1 MSLNPKTRSSV
12 LYTDPSKRYQDLT
25 MAAPSP
31 QDASQKK
38 RTFWVLFALALLAA
52 AILLHYSSRGAVQVR
67 MGTAEMGKLVTTLP
81 TNGVVQPIHNFAAY
95 SPLPGTV
102 KAVYVHEGEKVKKG
116 QLLIS
121 LDDSV
126 ARTQVAAALAAVRG
140 AQAQL
145 EALRHGGTRHEQII
159 LTSDIEKAKA
169 AKNQQAANLATL
181 EKLQKQGAAS
191 TSEVDAARSALAA
204 DDAGLK
210 ALSQQQTQGFA
221 PIDLQHAQANLENAQ
236 TAYTSALDT
245 LQKENV
251 RAPFAGTVYS
261 VSTQT
266 SDFVPGGFQL
276 LQMANLKQIEV
287 HAYFDEPEIGKLA
300 AGQPVTIVW
309 AALPN
314 RVWHGHVIR
323 TPSTIITYGTRNVG
337 EALVSVDD
345 ADETLLPNTNVTITV
360 VLGDLKNVP
369 LIPRE
374 ALRIDDSGDYV
385 YGIDN
390 GHLKR
395 ISITIGAF
403 NLTKVQIVS
412 GLHPGDV
419 VVLSA
424 VDGSPLHSGQTVRR
438 VE

>member
-1 MSLNPKTRSSV
+1 
-12 LYTDPSKRYQDLT
+12 

-38 RTFWVLFALALLAA
+38 RNFWVIVALALLAV
-52 AILLHYSSRGAVQVR
+52 AILLHYSSRGAIQVR
-67 MGTAEMGKLVTTLP
+67 MGTAEMGELVSTLA
-81 TNGVVQPIHNFAAY
+81 TNGVVQPTHNFAAF

-102 KAVYVHEGEKVKKG
+102 KAVYVHEGQKVKKG

-121 LDDSV
+121 LDDTT

-140 AQAQL
+140 AEAQL
-145 EALRHGGTRHEQII
+145 EALRKGGTRHEQITR
-159 LTSDIEKAKA
+159 TSDIGKAKA
-169 AKNQQAANLATL
+169 ARTQEAATLATL
-181 EKLQKQGAAS
+181 EKLQQQGAAS
-191 TSEVDAARSALAA
+191 TSEVSAARRALAA
-204 DDAGLK
+204 DDAVLK
-210 ALSQQQTQGFA
+210 SLRQQQTQGYA
-221 PIDLQHAQANLENAQ
+221 PIDLQHATANLENAQ
-236 TAYTSALDT
+236 AAYASALDT
-245 LQKENV
+245 MQKENV

-261 VSTQT
+261 VSTRT

-276 LQMANLKQIEV
+276 LQMANLKQIQV
-287 HAYFDEPEIGKLA
+287 HAYFDEPEIGRLA
-300 AGQPVTIVW
+300 VGEPVTIVW
-309 AALPN
+309 AALPS

-360 VLGDLKNVP
+360 VLKDLKNVL

-374 ALRIDDSGDYV
+374 ALRIDNNGDYV

-395 ISITIGAF
+395 IPVTIGAL

-412 GLHPGDV
+412 GLRPGDV
-419 VVLSA
+419 VALSA
-424 VDGSPLHSGQTVRR
+424 VDGSNLQSGQAVRR
-438 VE
+438 TE

>member
-1 MSLNPKTRSSV
+1 
-12 LYTDPSKRYQDLT
+12 

-31 QDASQKK
+31 QNASQKK
-38 RTFWVLFALALLAA
+38 RNFWVLVGFALLAV
-52 AILLHYSSRGAVQVR
+52 AILVHYSSRGATPVR
-67 MGTAEMGKLVTTLP
+67 MGTAEMGELVTSLP

-102 KAVYVHEGEKVKKG
+102 KMLYVHEGEKVQKG

-121 LDDSV
+121 LDDST
-126 ARTQVAAALAAVRG
+126 ARSQVAAALAAVRG
-140 AQAQL
+140 AEAEL
-145 EALRHGGTRHEQII
+145 EALRHGGTRPQQIT
-159 LTSDIEKAKA
+159 LTSNIDKAKA
-169 AKNQQAANLATL
+169 ARNQQAATLATL
-181 EKLQKQGAAS
+181 ENLQKQGAAS
-191 TSEVDAARSALAA
+191 TSEVDAARRALAA
-204 DDAGLK
+204 DDASLK
-210 ALSQQQTQGFA
+210 TMGQQQTQGYA
-221 PIDLQHAQANLENAQ
+221 PIDLQHATANLANAQ
-236 TAYTSALDT
+236 AAYSSALDT

-261 VSTQT
+261 VSTRT
-266 SDFVPGGFQL
+266 SDFVQGGSQL
-276 LQMANLKQIEV
+276 LQLADLKQIQV

-300 AGQPVTIVW
+300 VGQSVTIVW

-314 RVWHGHVIR
+314 RVWHGHVVR

-360 VLGDLKNVP
+360 VLNDLKNVL

-385 YGIDN
+385 YGLDN

-395 ISITIGAF
+395 IPIKINAL
-403 NLTKVQIVS
+403 NLMKVQVVS

-424 VDGSPLHSGQTVRR
+424 MDGATLHSGQAVSRA
-438 VE
+438 E

>member
-1 MSLNPKTRSSV
+1 
-12 LYTDPSKRYQDLT
+12 

-31 QDASQKK
+31 QDSSQKK
-38 RTFWVLFALALLAA
+38 RNFWIMVALALLAA
-52 AILLHYSSRGAVQVR
+52 AILLHYSSRDAIQVR
-67 MGTAEMGKLVTTLP
+67 MGRAEIGELVSTLA
-81 TNGVVQPIHNFAAY
+81 TNGVVQPTHNFAAY

-121 LDDSV
+121 LDDSA

-145 EALRHGGTRHEQII
+145 EALRHGGTRPQQITMTGNI
-159 LTSDIEKAKA
+159 DKAKA
-169 AKNQQAANLATL
+169 ARTQQAANLATL
-181 EKLQKQGAAS
+181 EKLQQQGAAS
-191 TSEVDAARSALAA
+191 TSEVDAARRALAA
-204 DDAGLK
+204 DDAVLK
-210 ALSQQQTQGFA
+210 SLGQQQTEGYA
-221 PIDLQHAQANLENAQ
+221 PIDLQHATANLANAQ
-236 TAYTSALDT
+236 AAYASALDT

-261 VSTQT
+261 VSTRT

-276 LQMANLKQIEV
+276 LQMADLKQIQV
-287 HAYFDEPEIGKLA
+287 HAYFDEPEIGKLVD
-300 AGQPVTIVW
+300 GEPVTIVW

-323 TPSTIITYGTRNVG
+323 TPSTIILYGTRNIG

-360 VLGDLKNVP
+360 VLKDLKNVL

-374 ALRIDDSGDYV
+374 ALRVDDSGDYV
-385 YGIDN
+385 YGIAN

-395 ISITIGAF
+395 IPVKIGAL

-412 GLHPGDV
+412 GLQAGDV

-424 VDGSPLHSGQTVRR
+424 VDGSNLHNGQAVRR
-438 VE
+438 AE

>member
-1 MSLNPKTRSSV
+1 
-12 LYTDPSKRYQDLT
+12 

-31 QDASQKK
+31 QNASQKK
-38 RTFWVLFALALLAA
+38 RNFWVFVGLALLAA
-52 AILLHYSSRGAVQVR
+52 AILLHYSSRGATPVR
-67 MGTAEMGKLVTTLP
+67 MGTAEMGELTSTLA

-102 KAVYVHEGEKVKKG
+102 KKVYAHEGEKVQKG

-121 LDDSV
+121 LDDST
-126 ARTQVAAALAAVRG
+126 ARSQVTAALAAVRG
-140 AQAQL
+140 AQAEL
-145 EALRHGGTRHEQII
+145 EALRHGGTRPQQIT
-159 LTSDIEKAKA
+159 LTSNIDKAKA
-169 AKNQQAANLATL
+169 ARDQQAANLVTL
-181 EKLQKQGAAS
+181 ENLQKQGAAS
-191 TSEVDAARSALAA
+191 TSEVDAARRALAA
-204 DDAGLK
+204 DDASLK
-210 ALSQQQTQGFA
+210 SMSQQQTQGYA
-221 PIDLQHAQANLENAQ
+221 PIDLQHAAANLANAQ
-236 TAYTSALDT
+236 AAYSSALDT

-261 VSTQT
+261 VSTRT
-266 SDFVPGGFQL
+266 SDFVQGGSQL
-276 LQMANLKQIEV
+276 LQMADLKQIQV

-300 AGQPVTIVW
+300 VGQSVTIVW

-314 RVWHGHVIR
+314 RVWHGHVVR

-360 VLGDLKNVP
+360 VLNDMKNVL

-374 ALRIDDSGDYV
+374 ALRIDDTGDYV
-385 YGIDN
+385 YGLDN

-395 ISITIGAF
+395 IPVKIGAL
-403 NLTKVQIVS
+403 NLTKVQIAF
-412 GLHPGDV
+412 GLHPGDL

-424 VDGSPLHSGQTVRR
+424 VDGSTLHSGQAVRR
-438 VE
+438 TE

>member
-1 MSLNPKTRSSV
+1 
-12 LYTDPSKRYQDLT
+12 

-31 QDASQKK
+31 QDLSQK
-38 RTFWVLFALALLAA
+38 RRNFWVMVALVLLAA
-52 AILLHYSSRGAVQVR
+52 AILLHYSSRDVTQVR
-67 MGTAEMGKLVTTLP
+67 MGTAEVGELVNTVA
-81 TNGVVQPIHNFAAY
+81 TNGVVQPTHNFAAY
-95 SPLPGTV
+95 SPLPGIV
-102 KAVYVHEGEKVKKG
+102 KAVYVHEGERVKKG

-121 LDDSV
+121 LDDSQ

-145 EALRHGGTRHEQII
+145 EALRRGGTRHQQITM
-159 LTSDIEKAKA
+159 TSDIDKAKA
-169 AKNQQAANLATL
+169 ARTQQAATLATL
-181 EKLQKQGAAS
+181 EKLQQQGAAS
-191 TSEVDAARSALAA
+191 TSEVDAARRALAA
-204 DDAGLK
+204 DDAGLQ
-210 ALSQQQTQGFA
+210 ALSQQQTQGYA
-221 PIDLQHAQANLENAQ
+221 PIDLQHATANLENAQ
-236 TAYTSALDT
+236 AAYASALDT

-261 VSTQT
+261 VSTRT

-276 LQMANLKQIEV
+276 LQMADLKQIQVE
-287 HAYFDEPEIGKLA
+287 AYFDEPEIGKLA
-300 AGQPVTIVW
+300 VGQPVSIVW

-360 VLGDLKNVP
+360 VLNDLKNVL

-385 YGIDN
+385 YRVDN

-395 ISITIGAF
+395 IRITIGAL
-403 NLTKVQIVS
+403 NLMKVQVIS

-419 VVLSA
+419 VALSA
-424 VDGSPLHSGQTVRR
+424 VDGSNLHNGQAVRR
-438 VE
+438 AE

>member
-1 MSLNPKTRSSV
+1 
-12 LYTDPSKRYQDLT
+12 

-31 QDASQKK
+31 QNASQKK
-38 RTFWVLFALALLAA
+38 RNFWVLVGFALLAV
-52 AILLHYSSRGAVQVR
+52 AILVHYSSRGATPVR
-67 MGTAEMGKLVTTLP
+67 MGTAEMGELVTTLP

-102 KAVYVHEGEKVKKG
+102 KMLYVHEGEKVQKG

-121 LDDSV
+121 LDDST
-126 ARTQVAAALAAVRG
+126 ARSQVAAALAAVRG
-140 AQAQL
+140 AEAEL
-145 EALRHGGTRHEQII
+145 EALRHGGTRPQQIT
-159 LTSDIEKAKA
+159 LTSNIDKAKA
-169 AKNQQAANLATL
+169 ARNQQAATLATL
-181 EKLQKQGAAS
+181 ENLQKQGAAS
-191 TSEVDAARSALAA
+191 TSEVDAARRALAA
-204 DDAGLK
+204 DDASLK
-210 ALSQQQTQGFA
+210 TMGQQQTQGYA
-221 PIDLQHAQANLENAQ
+221 PIDLQHATANLANAQ
-236 TAYTSALDT
+236 AAYSSALDT

-261 VSTQT
+261 VSTRT
-266 SDFVPGGFQL
+266 SDFVQGGSQL
-276 LQMANLKQIEV
+276 LQLADLKQIQV

-300 AGQPVTIVW
+300 VGQSVTIVW

-314 RVWHGHVIR
+314 RVWHGHVVR

-360 VLGDLKNVP
+360 VLNDLKNVL

-385 YGIDN
+385 YGLDN

-395 ISITIGAF
+395 IPIKINAL
-403 NLTKVQIVS
+403 NLMKVQVVS

-424 VDGSPLHSGQTVRR
+424 MDGATLHSGQAVSRA
-438 VE
+438 E

>member
-1 MSLNPKTRSSV
+1 
-12 LYTDPSKRYQDLT
+12 

-38 RTFWVLFALALLAA
+38 RNFWALVGLALLAA
-52 AILLHYSSRGAVQVR
+52 AILLHYTSRGATPVR
-67 MGTAEMGKLVTTLP
+67 MGTAEMGELVTTLP

-102 KAVYVHEGEKVKKG
+102 KMVYVHEGEGVKKG

-121 LDDSV
+121 LDDST
-126 ARTQVAAALAAVRG
+126 ARSQVAAALAAVRG
-140 AQAQL
+140 AQSEL
-145 EALRHGGTRHEQII
+145 EALRHGGTRPQQIT
-159 LTSDIEKAKA
+159 LTSNIDKAKA
-169 AKNQQAANLATL
+169 ARDQQATNLATL
-181 EKLQKQGAAS
+181 ENLQKQGAAS
-191 TSEVDAARSALAA
+191 SSEVDAARRALAA
-204 DDAGLK
+204 DDASLK
-210 ALSQQQTQGFA
+210 SMGQQQTQGYA
-221 PIDLQHAQANLENAQ
+221 PIDLQHATANLANAQ
-236 TAYTSALDT
+236 AAYSSALDT

-261 VSTQT
+261 VSTRT
-266 SDFVPGGFQL
+266 SDFVTGGFQL
-276 LQMANLKQIEV
+276 LQLADLKQIQV

-323 TPSTIITYGTRNVG
+323 TPSTIITYGTRYVG

-360 VLGDLKNVP
+360 VLNDMKNVL

-385 YGIDN
+385 YGLDN

-395 ISITIGAF
+395 IPVKIGAL
-403 NLTKVQIVS
+403 NLTKVQVVF
-412 GLHPGDV
+412 GLHAGDI
-419 VVLSA
+419 VVLST
-424 VDGSPLHSGQTVRR
+424 VDGSTLQSGQTVRR
-438 VE
+438 AE

>member
-1 MSLNPKTRSSV
+1 
-12 LYTDPSKRYQDLT
+12 

-38 RTFWVLFALALLAA
+38 RNFWVMFALALLAA
-52 AILLHYSSRGAVQVR
+52 AILLHYSSRDAIQVR
-67 MGTAEMGKLVTTLP
+67 MGTAELGELVTTLP
-81 TNGVVQPIHNFAAY
+81 TNGVVQPTHNYAAY

-102 KAVYVHEGEKVKKG
+102 KAVYVHEGEKVSKG

-121 LDDSV
+121 LDDTA

-140 AQAQL
+140 AEAQL
-145 EALRHGGTRHEQII
+145 EALRKGGTRHEQITM
-159 LTSDIEKAKA
+159 TSDIDKAKA
-169 AKNQQAANLATL
+169 ARTQQAANLATL
-181 EKLQKQGAAS
+181 EKLHQQGAAS
-191 TSEVDAARSALAA
+191 ASEIDAARRALAD
-204 DDAGLK
+204 DDAGLQ
-210 ALSQQQTQGFA
+210 ALGQQQTQGYA
-221 PIDLQHAQANLENAQ
+221 PIDLEHATANVSNAQ
-236 TAYTSALDT
+236 TAYASALDT

-251 RAPFAGTVYS
+251 RAPITGTVYS
-261 VSTQT
+261 VSTRT

-276 LQMANLKQIEV
+276 LQMADLKQIQV

-300 AGQPVTIVW
+300 VGEAVTIVW

-360 VLGDLKNVP
+360 VLKDLKNVL

-374 ALRIDDSGDYV
+374 ALRIDDKGDYV
-385 YGIDN
+385 YGVVN

-395 ISITIGAF
+395 MNVTIGAL
-403 NLTKVQIVS
+403 NLMKVQIVT
-412 GLHPGDV
+412 GLRPGDV
-419 VVLSA
+419 VALSA
-424 VDGSPLHSGQTVRR
+424 VDGSNLQSGQAVVRA
-438 VE
+438 E

>member
-1 MSLNPKTRSSV
+1 
-12 LYTDPSKRYQDLT
+12 

-38 RTFWVLFALALLAA
+38 RNFWVIFALALLAV
-52 AILLHYSSRGAVQVR
+52 AILLHYSSRDAIQAR
-67 MGTAEMGKLVTTLP
+67 MGTAEMGELVSTLA
-81 TNGVVQPIHNFAAY
+81 TNGVVQPTHNFAAF

-102 KAVYVHEGEKVKKG
+102 KAVYVHEGDKVKKG

-121 LDDSV
+121 LDDST
-126 ARTQVAAALAAVRG
+126 ARTQVATALAAVRG
-140 AQAQL
+140 AEAQL
-145 EALRHGGTRHEQII
+145 EALRKGGTRHEQITR
-159 LTSDIEKAKA
+159 TSDIDKAKA
-169 AKNQQAANLATL
+169 ARTQQAATLATL
-181 EKLQKQGAAS
+181 EKLQQQGAAS
-191 TSEVDAARSALAA
+191 TSEVDAARRALAA
-204 DDAGLK
+204 DDAVLK
-210 ALSQQQTQGFA
+210 SLGQQQTQGYA
-221 PIDLQHAQANLENAQ
+221 PIDLQHATANLENAQ
-236 TAYTSALDT
+236 AAYASALDT

-261 VSTQT
+261 VSTRT

-276 LQMANLKQIEV
+276 LQLADLKQIQV

-300 AGQPVTIVW
+300 VGEPVTIVW
-309 AALPN
+309 AALPS

-360 VLGDLKNVP
+360 VLKDLKNVL

-374 ALRIDDSGDYV
+374 ALRIDNNGDYV

-395 ISITIGAF
+395 IPVTIGAL
-403 NLTKVQIVS
+403 NLMKVQIVS
-412 GLHPGDV
+412 GLRPGDV
-419 VVLSA
+419 VALSA
-424 VDGSPLHSGQTVRR
+424 VDGSNLQSGQAVRR
-438 VE
+438 AE